1 MKKKKKK
8 IKKNIKKR
16 IYLVI
21 YMGHVFSKMCQFLT
35 QPIRYYEKK
44 KVEKIY
50 KEVFQD
56 DIWDSK
62 IYPHELDV

>member
-1 MKKKKKK
+1 MT
-8 IKKNIKKR
+8 R
-16 IYLVI
+16 LL
-21 YMGHVFSKMCQFLT
+21 S
-35 QPIRYYEKK
+35 QPIRYYERR

-62 IYPHELDV
+62 IYPHEMTI